1 MLSSVAQ
8 RQWPGHYQFASR
20 RAVVATT
27 QQLSIGVSTIP
38 DPAKCSEGIENHKLD
53 PFCILQRK
61 IRRRL
66 TESVGY
72 PIGHFAPYLL
82 RCCEV
87 TRAFTGTIV
96 RHFIS
101 TTVLLFDY
109 TGGFDGV
116 THDNDVPTSRRSR
129 CPDVP
134 KVPMS
139 RCPDVPM
146 SRCPDVPMSRCS
158 RCPWMVSAHWRPLFR
173 PNRSSS
179 VESCETAVPRQSA
192 PWQSPGTASL
202 FIFNLFAKP
211 YIAVTVHASS
221 LFRGPLENDFPGA
234 FARISLNRERA
245 VSASNAATTIQR
257 A

>member
-87 TRAFTGTIV
+87 TLAFTGTIV

-116 THDNDVPTSRRSR
+116 THDNDVTTADVPTFRRSDVPTSRRSR

-134 KVPMS
+134 MSPMS
-139 RCPDVPM
+139 PM
-146 SRCPDVPMSRCS
+146 SLDGKRSLEAVVQAQSLVVSRV
-158 RCPWMVSAHWRPLFR
+158 M
-173 PNRSSS
+173 
-179 VESCETAVPRQSA
+179 
-192 PWQSPGTASL
+192 
-202 FIFNLFAKP
+202 
-211 YIAVTVHASS
+211 
-221 LFRGPLENDFPGA
+221 
-234 FARISLNRERA
+234 
-245 VSASNAATTIQR
+245 
-257 A
+257 